1 MFMYKKHLAYPIDIK
16 RKDLRMAKYI
26 ITQYGGPYGEL
37 AACLRYFNQRYSMP
51 DGKGK
56 ALLTDIATEE
66 LGHVEM
72 ICAMVNQLTKGASE
86 KELKEYGLDLNYAQH
101 GMEITPSDVFGVP
114 FSTTGMGFTGDVLA
128 DLYNTPDCI
137 NEKIRL
143 LHIAN
148 NPEKEPT
155 TTLANYCYAGMFQY
169 SSLQEPPAIL
179 PVKNPRN
186 VKGCYSYM
194 FDGVEGLTLKEY
206 DFDYNLSNEKVLFE
220 EKEFDIAEID
230 LTFNK
235 IYIIELVLDNGYFVQ
250 YSFNTVLV

>member
-37 AACLRYFNQRYSMP
+37 GAALRYFNQRYSMP

-66 LGHVEM
+66 FGHVEM

-128 DLYNTPDCI
+128 DLSEDMAAE
-137 NEKIRL
+137 EKARATYEHLID
-143 LHIAN
+143 
-148 NPEKEPT
+148 
-155 TTLANYCYAGMFQY
+155 LANDDDVIQP
-169 SSLQEPPAIL
+169 L
-179 PVKNPRN
+179 
-186 VKGCYSYM
+186 
-194 FDGVEGLTLKEY
+194 
-206 DFDYNLSNEKVLFE
+206 LF
-220 EKEFDIAEID
+220 
-230 LTFNK
+230 LRQR
-235 IYIIELVLDNGYFVQ
+235 ELVHFAKFKELYDY
-250 YSFNTVLV
+250 YKEKYEK